1 MESETDERKRKTV
14 FVGVFAN
21 LLMSEKNLN
30 MLWLDVFRTILQ

>member
-1 MESETDERKRKTV
+1 MPEKN
-14 FVGVFAN
+14 FVEVFAN

>member
-1 MESETDERKRKTV
+1 MSEKN
-14 FVGVFAN
+14 FVEVFAN